1 MRRMNRFFLFLLL
14 TVLALLLSGCTD
26 SHQVENQAFV
36 IVLGVDRG
44 ESGALRLTVQLP
56 KISNGQ
62 DTGGES
68 GSGGSSG
75 KYFPLSVEAQDY
87 EHALERLSWAVPRD
101 MNLSQIKM
109 IAISED
115 LAREEGCRELLF
127 DIAKT
132 ERLFTAAELVVCEGS
147 AKDFVSALTPLL
159 GTRLSTDIES
169 TLDHYLGLGIIP
181 DASLANLN
189 YLNHSVYS
197 DPLTAY
203 ALLEKD
209 KAVPTASAL
218 SGSLDEISNSFESE
232 FPTRYLGAAIFV
244 DGRLQG
250 IFSGDQAILTNLITD
265 TLHSFRYICSGESL
279 EFSPIGNT
287 DIAVDTSAEPVRI
300 RLKIRLA
307 ISMQQDMPP
316 DAEIIETLTRD
327 MHKVIAYAQELGA
340 EPFGFA
346 NAAARNFL
354 TLKEW
359 QAYDWR
365 SHFRDAEI
373 EIKLSVSHADA

>member
-1 MRRMNRFFLFLLL
+1 MRRIKCIFLSL
-14 TVLALLLSGCTD
+14 LLLSLPLLLGGCTD
-26 SHQVENQAFV
+26 SHQVENQGFV

-44 ESGALRLTVQLP
+44 NTGALRLTAQLP
-56 KISNGQ
+56 KISSGQ
-62 DTGGES
+62 DTGGEG

-75 KYFPLSVEAQDY
+75 KYFPVSVEAQDY
-87 EHALERLSWAVPRD
+87 EHALERLSWAIPRD

-109 IAISED
+109 IAISDE

-132 ERLFTAAELVVCEGS
+132 ERLFTAADVVVCEGS
-147 AKDFVSALTPLL
+147 AKDFISALTPLF

-181 DASLANLN
+181 DASLANLT
-189 YLNHSVYS
+189 YLSHSVYS
-197 DPLTAY
+197 DPLAGY
-203 ALLEKD
+203 ALLEKE
-209 KAVPTASAL
+209 KAVPTGSAL
-218 SGSLDEISNSFESE
+218 SGSLDEISGSFESE
-232 FPTRYLGAAIFV
+232 FPTRYLGAAVFV
-244 DGRLQG
+244 DGRFRGVLN
-250 IFSGDQAILTNLITD
+250 GDQAILTNLITD
-265 TLHSFRYICSGESL
+265 TLHSFRYVCSGESL

-287 DIAVDTSAEPVRI
+287 DVEVDTSVEPAQI
-300 RLKIRLA
+300 RLRIRLA

-316 DAEIIETLTRD
+316 DEEIIQTLERD
-327 MHKVIAYAQELGA
+327 MHEVISYAQELGA

-346 NAAARNFL
+346 NAAAHNFL

-365 SHFRDAEI
+365 SHFSDAKI